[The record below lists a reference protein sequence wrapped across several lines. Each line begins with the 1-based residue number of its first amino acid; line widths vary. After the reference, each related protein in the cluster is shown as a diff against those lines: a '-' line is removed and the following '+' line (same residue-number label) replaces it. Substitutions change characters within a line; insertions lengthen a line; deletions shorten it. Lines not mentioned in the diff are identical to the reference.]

1 MQIITCFKIVPE
13 EQDIT
18 VNANGELSFDRAKLT
33 ISNYDINA
41 IEAGTQLVEAHGG
54 TLVGIS
60 VGATSI
66 DDTKLKKNVLARGP
80 ESLYLVADNNL
91 ADMDAHQTATVLKA
105 AIGKVGQYDLILCGE
120 GSADLY
126 AQQVGVQLGQLLNLP
141 TINSVSKI
149 TIEGMNVIVERT
161 LEAEVE
167 ILEIS
172 LPAVLSVTSD
182 INVPRI
188 PGMKQI
194 LAAGKK
200 ATVAWNIA
208 DLDLCQPVKSV
219 ENLETK
225 APQQAERKQDI
236 LEGDS
241 DEVVK
246 KFLEKIIKEL
256 K

>member
-13 EQDIT
+13 EQDII
-18 VNANGELSFDRAKLT
+18 VNATGDLSFDRAKMT

-54 TLVGIS
+54 AVVGIS
-60 VGATSI
+60 VGAAGINDS
-66 DDTKLKKNVLARGP
+66 KLKKNVLARGP
-80 ESLYLVADNNL
+80 ESLYVVADNSL
-91 ADMDAHQTATVLKA
+91 ADMDTHQTATVLKA
-105 AIGKVGQYDLILCGE
+105 AIGKIGQFDLILCGE

-149 TIEGMNVIVERT
+149 SIKDEQAIVERI
-161 LEAEVE
+161 LEDEVE
-167 ILEIS
+167 ILEIP

-182 INVPRI
+182 SNVPRI

-200 ATVAWNIA
+200 TAISWTAA
-208 DLDLCQPVKSV
+208 DLGLGRPAKSI

-236 LEGDS
+236 LEGDA
-241 DEVVK
+241 EEAVRN
-246 KFLEKIIKEL
+246 FLEKIIKEL

>member
-18 VNANGELSFDRAKLT
+18 VNANGELSFDRAKMT

-41 IEAGTQLVEAHGG
+41 IEAGTQLVEAYGG
-54 TLVGIS
+54 QLVGIS
-60 VGATSI
+60 VGAAGINDS
-66 DDTKLKKNVLARGP
+66 KLKKNVLARGP
-80 ESLYLVADNNL
+80 ESLYIVADNCL
-91 ADMDAHQTATVLKA
+91 ADMDTHQTATVLKA
-105 AIGKVGQYDLILCGE
+105 AITKAGQFDLILCGE

-126 AQQVGVQLGQLLNLP
+126 AQQVGIQLGQLLNLP
-141 TINSVSKI
+141 TVNSVSKI
-149 TIEGMNVIVERT
+149 TIEGTTVVVERA
-161 LEAEVE
+161 LESETE
-167 ILEIS
+167 ILEIT

-200 ATVAWNIA
+200 ATVAWSAA
-208 DLDLCQPVKSV
+208 DLDLCQPVRTV

-246 KFLEKIIKEL
+246 KFLEKISKEL